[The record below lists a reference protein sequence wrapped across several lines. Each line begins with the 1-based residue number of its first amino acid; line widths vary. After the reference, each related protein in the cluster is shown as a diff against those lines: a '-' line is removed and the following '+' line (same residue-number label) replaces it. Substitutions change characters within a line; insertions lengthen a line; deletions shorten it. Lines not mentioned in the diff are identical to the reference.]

1 MGTYWAF
8 YWPLA
13 LTAVGMVLSIQFQN
27 ATLARYPE
35 AVTELAILALSLGV
49 FSFFNASQQFIAQLS
64 NVYARSDHG
73 SRRAW
78 RFVVAASV
86 VITLPLLLLAVAPQ
100 GAALLSLIFSI
111 DADVV
116 TRVREYLLWLCPLIV
131 LNGQRHYFTG
141 LLAQAQLTGWITLFN
156 FIYLGTV
163 IAALILG
170 FTLGGRA
177 VLVVV
182 GAETFAVCLLLS
194 LLWCAYYKLYQL
206 PETPEHTNVSY
217 RELVNFF
224 VPVSTTGVMFALSRP
239 ILFAFVARAPDG
251 LLTIAALRVA
261 FDFSMIFQQAAN
273 QFRHFFI
280 TFGFTDLNTKFRFM
294 ILVCAGL
301 TGAMLLFSLTDLA
314 DLIWHTSMGLSTQL
328 TDLAI
333 DVTLI
338 MCLMPAIIIYRN
350 YYHGRLMTER
360 RTGGMAIAAII
371 RVVGIYATA
380 QVLFTFG
387 WLNHISAAFVL
398 ILGFVIEA
406 YFARRAVKQ
415 ITQLH
420 AS

>member
-1 MGTYWAF
+1 
-8 YWPLA
+8 
-13 LTAVGMVLSIQFQN
+13 MVLSIQFQN

-64 NVYARSDHG
+64 NVYARSPEG

-78 RFVVAASV
+78 RFVVVASL
-86 VITLPLLLLAVAPQ
+86 VITAPLLLLATVPQ
-100 GAALLSLIFSI
+100 GAELLALIFSI
-111 DADVV
+111 NADVV
-116 TRVREYLLWLCPLIV
+116 DRVREYLLLLCPLIL

-141 LLAQAQLTGWITLFN
+141 LLAQARLTGWITIFN

-163 IAALILG
+163 ITALVTG
-170 FTLGGRA
+170 FALGGRA

-182 GAETFAVCLLLS
+182 GAEVFAVCLLLT
-194 LLWCAYYKLYQL
+194 LLLVAYRRFYQL
-206 PETPEHTNVSY
+206 PEIAEHSNVSY
-217 RELVNFF
+217 RELVSFF
-224 VPVSTTGVMFALSRP
+224 IPVSTTGVMFALSRP

-280 TFGFTDLNTKFRFM
+280 TFGFTDMQTKIRFM
-294 ILVCAGL
+294 ITICAGL

-314 DLIWHTSMGLSTQL
+314 DLIWNSSMGLSTEL

-333 DVTLI
+333 EVTLI

-360 RTGGMAIAAII
+360 RTGGMAWAAII
-371 RVVGIYATA
+371 RVIGIYATA
-380 QVLFTFG
+380 QVLYSLG
-387 WLNHISAAFVL
+387 WLNHISATFVL

-406 YFARRAVKQ
+406 YFARRSVKQ
-415 ITQLH
+415 VMRLK
-420 AS
+420 

>member
-1 MGTYWAF
+1 MRTYWAF

-13 LTAVGMVLSIQFQN
+13 LTAVGMVLSVQFQN

-64 NVYARSDHG
+64 NVYARSAQG

-78 RFVVAASV
+78 RFVVVASL
-86 VITLPLLLLAVAPQ
+86 VITAPLLLLATLPQ
-100 GAALLSLIFSI
+100 GADLISLIFSI
-111 DADVV
+111 NPDVV
-116 TRVREYLLWLCPLIV
+116 DRVREYLLLLCPLIL

-141 LLAQAQLTGWITLFN
+141 LLAQARLTGWITIFN

-163 IAALILG
+163 IAALITG
-170 FTLGGRA
+170 FALGGRA
-177 VLVVV
+177 VRVVV
-182 GAETFAVCLLLS
+182 GAEICAVCLLLT
-194 LLWCAYYKLYQL
+194 LLLIAYRRFYQL
-206 PETPEHTNVSY
+206 PEIAEHSDVSY
-217 RELVNFF
+217 RELVHFF
-224 VPVSTTGVMFALSRP
+224 IPVSTTGVMFALSRP

-280 TFGFTDLNTKFRFM
+280 TFGLTDMHTKVRFM
-294 ILVCAGL
+294 IAICAGL

-314 DLIWHTSMGLSTQL
+314 DLIWNTSMGLSSQL

-333 DVTLI
+333 EVTVI

-360 RTGGMAIAAII
+360 RTGGMAWAAII
-371 RVVGIYATA
+371 RVIGIYATA
-380 QVLFTFG
+380 QLLYSLL
-387 WLNHISAAFVL
+387 WLNHISATCVL

-406 YFARRAVKQ
+406 YFARRSVKQ
-415 ITQLH
+415 VLRLGD
-420 AS
+420 

>member
-1 MGTYWAF
+1 MRIYWAF

-13 LTAVGMVLSIQFQN
+13 LTAIGTVLSVQFQN

-64 NVYARSDHG
+64 NVYARSEQG

-78 RFVVAASV
+78 RFVVVASLM
-86 VITLPLLLLAVAPQ
+86 ITTPLFLLATVPT
-100 GAALLSLIFSI
+100 GARLIELIFSI
-111 DADVV
+111 QPAVV
-116 TRVREYLLWLCPLIV
+116 DRVREYLLLLCPLIF

-141 LLAQAQLTGWITLFN
+141 LLAQARLTGWITVFN
-156 FIYLGTV
+156 FIYLATV
-163 IAALILG
+163 IAALASG
-170 FTLGGRA
+170 FALGGRA
-177 VLVVV
+177 AWVVV
-182 GAETFAVCLLLS
+182 GAETFAVCLLIT
-194 LLWCAYYKLYQL
+194 LLLFAHHYFYTL
-206 PETPEHTNVSY
+206 PETPEHTDVQY
-217 RELVNFF
+217 QELVKFF

-239 ILFAFVARAPDG
+239 ILFAFVARMPDG
-251 LLTIAALRVA
+251 LLAIAALRVA

-280 TFGFTDLNTKFRFM
+280 TFGFTDLKSKIRFM
-294 ILVCAGL
+294 VAVCGGL
-301 TGAMLLFSLTDLA
+301 TGCMLLFSLTNLA
-314 DLIWHTSMGLSTQL
+314 DLIWNKSMGLSTEL

-360 RTGGMAIAAII
+360 QTSGMAYASII
-371 RVVGIYATA
+371 RVIGIYAAA
-380 QVLFTFG
+380 QTLFYLQ

-398 ILGFVIEA
+398 ILGFIIEA
-406 YFARRAVKQ
+406 YFARRAVH
-415 ITQLH
+415 LVDRP
-420 AS
+420 S

>member
-1 MGTYWAF
+1 VRTYWAF

-64 NVYARSDHG
+64 NVYARSPEG

-78 RFVVAASV
+78 RFVVVASL
-86 VITLPLLLLAVAPQ
+86 VITAPLLLLATVPQ
-100 GAALLSLIFSI
+100 GAELLALIFSI
-111 DADVV
+111 NADVV
-116 TRVREYLLWLCPLIV
+116 DRVREYLLLLCPLIL

-141 LLAQAQLTGWITLFN
+141 LLAQARLTGWITIFN

-163 IAALILG
+163 ITALVTG
-170 FTLGGRA
+170 FALGGRA

-182 GAETFAVCLLLS
+182 GAEVFAVCLLLT
-194 LLWCAYYKLYQL
+194 LLLIAYRRFYQL
-206 PETPEHTNVSY
+206 PEIAEHSNVSY
-217 RELVNFF
+217 RELVSFF
-224 VPVSTTGVMFALSRP
+224 IPVSTTGVMFALSRP

-280 TFGFTDLNTKFRFM
+280 TFGFTDMQTKIRFM
-294 ILVCAGL
+294 ITICAGL

-314 DLIWHTSMGLSTQL
+314 DLIWNSSMGLSTEL

-333 DVTLI
+333 EVTLI

-360 RTGGMAIAAII
+360 RTGGMAWAAII
-371 RVVGIYATA
+371 RVIGIYATA
-380 QVLFTFG
+380 QVLYSLG

-406 YFARRAVKQ
+406 YFARRSVKQ
-415 ITQLH
+415 VMRLK
-420 AS
+420 

>member
-1 MGTYWAF
+1 MRTYWAF

-13 LTAVGMVLSIQFQN
+13 LTAIGMVLSIQFQN
-27 ATLARYPE
+27 ATLARYPD

-64 NVYARSDHG
+64 NVYARSKEG

-78 RFVVAASV
+78 RFVVAASL
-86 VITLPLLLLAVAPQ
+86 VITAPLFFLATTTT
-100 GAALLSLIFSI
+100 GAALIELIFSI
-111 DADVV
+111 EPAVV
-116 TRVREYLLWLCPLIV
+116 DRVREYLLLLCPLIF

-141 LLAQAQLTGWITLFN
+141 LLAQAQLTGWITVFN

-163 IAALILG
+163 ITALLSGFALG
-170 FTLGGRA
+170 APA

-182 GAETFAVCLLLS
+182 GAETFAVCLLIGLLLFAYRYFYS
-194 LLWCAYYKLYQL
+194 LPAQS
-206 PETPEHTNVSY
+206 EHSNVQY
-217 RELVNFF
+217 RELVQFF
-224 VPVSTTGVMFALSRP
+224 IPVSTTGVMFALSRP
-239 ILFAFVARAPDG
+239 LLFAFVARMPDG

-280 TFGFTDLNTKFRFM
+280 TFGFTDLQNKIRFM
-294 ILVCAGL
+294 IVICCGL
-301 TGAMLLFSLTDLA
+301 TGCMLLFSLTDLA
-314 DLIWHTSMGLSTQL
+314 DLIWNKSMGLSTEL

-350 YYHGRLMTER
+350 YYHGRLMMER
-360 RTGGMAIAAII
+360 KTGGMAYASII
-371 RVVGIYATA
+371 RVIGIFAAA
-380 QVLFTFG
+380 QILFALQ
-387 WLNHISAAFVL
+387 WLNHASAACVL

-406 YFARRAVKQ
+406 YFARLAVHRVKK
-415 ITQLH
+415 
-420 AS
+420 AN

>member
-1 MGTYWAF
+1 MRTYWAF

-64 NVYARSDHG
+64 NVYARSPEG
-73 SRRAW
+73 GRRAW
-78 RFVVAASV
+78 RFVVVASL
-86 VITLPLLLLAVAPQ
+86 VITAPLLLLATVPE
-100 GAALLSLIFSI
+100 GAELLALIFSI
-111 DADVV
+111 NADVV
-116 TRVREYLLWLCPLIV
+116 DRVREYLLLLCPLIL

-141 LLAQAQLTGWITLFN
+141 LLAQARLTGWITIFN

-163 IAALILG
+163 ITALVTG
-170 FTLGGRA
+170 FALGGRA

-182 GAETFAVCLLLS
+182 GAEVFAVCLLLT
-194 LLWCAYYKLYQL
+194 LLLVAYRRFYQL
-206 PETPEHTNVSY
+206 PEIAEHSNVSY
-217 RELVNFF
+217 RELVSFF
-224 VPVSTTGVMFALSRP
+224 IPVSTTGVMFALSRP

-280 TFGFTDLNTKFRFM
+280 TFGFTDMQTKIRFM
-294 ILVCAGL
+294 ITICAGL

-314 DLIWHTSMGLSTQL
+314 DLIWNSSMGLSTEL

-333 DVTLI
+333 EVTLI

-360 RTGGMAIAAII
+360 RTGGMAWAAII
-371 RVVGIYATA
+371 RVIGIYATA
-380 QVLFTFG
+380 QVLYSLG
-387 WLNHISAAFVL
+387 WLNHISATFVL

-406 YFARRAVKQ
+406 YFARRSVKQ
-415 ITQLH
+415 VMRLK
-420 AS
+420 

>member
-1 MGTYWAF
+1 MRTYWAF

-13 LTAVGMVLSIQFQN
+13 LTAVGMVLSVQFQN

-64 NVYARSDHG
+64 NVYARSAKG

-78 RFVVAASV
+78 RFVVVASL
-86 VITLPLLLLAVAPQ
+86 VITAPLLLLATLPQ
-100 GAALLSLIFSI
+100 GADLISLIFSI
-111 DADVV
+111 NPDVV
-116 TRVREYLLWLCPLIV
+116 DRVREYLLLLCPLIL

-141 LLAQAQLTGWITLFN
+141 LLAQARLTGWITIFN

-163 IAALILG
+163 IAALITG
-170 FTLGGRA
+170 FALGGRA
-177 VLVVV
+177 VWVVV
-182 GAETFAVCLLLS
+182 GAEICAVCLLLT
-194 LLWCAYYKLYQL
+194 LLLIAYRRFYQL
-206 PETPEHTNVSY
+206 PEIAEHSDVSY
-217 RELVNFF
+217 RELVHFF
-224 VPVSTTGVMFALSRP
+224 IPVSTTGVMFALSRP

-280 TFGFTDLNTKFRFM
+280 TFGFTDMHTKVRFM
-294 ILVCAGL
+294 IAICAGL

-314 DLIWHTSMGLSTQL
+314 DLIWNTSMGLSSQL

-333 DVTLI
+333 EVTLI

-360 RTGGMAIAAII
+360 RTGGMAWAAII
-371 RVVGIYATA
+371 RVIGIYATA
-380 QVLFTFG
+380 QLLYSLG
-387 WLNHISAAFVL
+387 WLNHISATCVL

-406 YFARRAVKQ
+406 YFARRSVKQ
-415 ITQLH
+415 VLRLGD
-420 AS
+420 

>member
-1 MGTYWAF
+1 
-8 YWPLA
+8 
-13 LTAVGMVLSIQFQN
+13 MVLSIQFQN

-64 NVYARSDHG
+64 NVYARSPEG

-78 RFVVAASV
+78 RFVVVASL
-86 VITLPLLLLAVAPQ
+86 VITAPLLLLATVPQ
-100 GAALLSLIFSI
+100 GAELLALIFSI
-111 DADVV
+111 NADVV
-116 TRVREYLLWLCPLIV
+116 DRVREYLLLLCPLIL

-141 LLAQAQLTGWITLFN
+141 LLAQARLTGWITIFN

-163 IAALILG
+163 ITALVTG
-170 FTLGGRA
+170 FALGGRA

-182 GAETFAVCLLLS
+182 GAEVFAVCLLLT
-194 LLWCAYYKLYQL
+194 LLLVAYRRFYQL
-206 PETPEHTNVSY
+206 PEIAEHSNVSY
-217 RELVNFF
+217 RELVSFF
-224 VPVSTTGVMFALSRP
+224 IPVSTTGVMFALSRP

-280 TFGFTDLNTKFRFM
+280 TFGFTDMETKIRFM
-294 ILVCAGL
+294 ITICAGL

-314 DLIWHTSMGLSTQL
+314 DLIWNSSMGLSTEL

-360 RTGGMAIAAII
+360 RTGGMAWAAII
-371 RVVGIYATA
+371 RVIGIYATA
-380 QVLFTFG
+380 QVLYSLG

-406 YFARRAVKQ
+406 YFARRSVKQ
-415 ITQLH
+415 VMRLK
-420 AS
+420 

>member
-1 MGTYWAF
+1 
-8 YWPLA
+8 
-13 LTAVGMVLSIQFQN
+13 MVLSIQFQN

-64 NVYARSDHG
+64 NVYARSPEG

-78 RFVVAASV
+78 RFVVVASL
-86 VITLPLLLLAVAPQ
+86 VITAPLLLLATVPQ
-100 GAALLSLIFSI
+100 GAELLALIFSI
-111 DADVV
+111 NADVV
-116 TRVREYLLWLCPLIV
+116 DRVREYLLLLCPLIL

-141 LLAQAQLTGWITLFN
+141 LLAQARLTGWITIFN

-163 IAALILG
+163 ITALVTG
-170 FTLGGRA
+170 FALGGRA

-182 GAETFAVCLLLS
+182 GAEVFAVCLLLT
-194 LLWCAYYKLYQL
+194 LLLVAYRRFYQL
-206 PETPEHTNVSY
+206 PEIAEHSNVSY
-217 RELVNFF
+217 RELVSFF
-224 VPVSTTGVMFALSRP
+224 IPVSTTGVMFALSRP

-280 TFGFTDLNTKFRFM
+280 TFGFTDMETKIRFM
-294 ILVCAGL
+294 ITICAGL

-314 DLIWHTSMGLSTQL
+314 DLIWNSSMGLSTEL

-333 DVTLI
+333 EVTLI

-360 RTGGMAIAAII
+360 RTGGMAWAAII
-371 RVVGIYATA
+371 RVIGIYATA
-380 QVLFTFG
+380 QVLYSLG

-406 YFARRAVKQ
+406 YFARRSVKQ
-415 ITQLH
+415 VMRLK
-420 AS
+420 

>member
-1 MGTYWAF
+1 MRTYWAF

-13 LTAVGMVLSIQFQN
+13 LTGVGMVLSLQFQN

-35 AVTELAILALSLGV
+35 AVTELAILALSLGI

-64 NVYARSDHG
+64 NVYARSEQG

-78 RFVVAASV
+78 RFVVAASL
-86 VITLPLLLLAVAPQ
+86 VITAPLLLLAIVPQ
-100 GAALLSLIFSI
+100 GAQLISIIFSI
-111 DADVV
+111 DTDLV
-116 TRVREYLLWLCPLIV
+116 TRVTEYLLLLCPLIV

-141 LLAQAQLTGWITLFN
+141 LLAQARLTGWITIFN
-156 FIYLGTV
+156 FIYLATV
-163 IAALILG
+163 IAALIVG
-170 FTLGGRA
+170 FALGGRA

-182 GAETFAVCLLLS
+182 GAEMFSVCLLLS
-194 LLWCAYYKLYQL
+194 LLLFAYRSLYTL
-206 PETPEHTNVSY
+206 PEVSEHNDVSY
-217 RELVNFF
+217 RELVGFF
-224 VPVSTTGVMFALSRP
+224 IPVSTTGVMFALSRP

-280 TFGFTDLNTKFRFM
+280 TFGFTDLATKIRFM
-294 ILVCAGL
+294 IVVCAGL
-301 TGAMLLFSLTDLA
+301 TGSMLLFSLTDLA
-314 DLIWHTSMGLSTQL
+314 DLIWNTSMGLSTEL

-360 RTGGMAIAAII
+360 RTGGMAFAAII
-371 RVVGIYATA
+371 RVVGIYAAA
-380 QVLFTFG
+380 QILYSLG

-406 YFARRAVKQ
+406 YFARRSAQRV
-415 ITQLH
+415 
-420 AS
+420 S

>member
-1 MGTYWAF
+1 MRTYWAF

-13 LTAVGMVLSIQFQN
+13 LTGVGMVLSLQFQN

-35 AVTELAILALSLGV
+35 AVTELAILALSLGI

-64 NVYARSDHG
+64 NVYARSEQG

-78 RFVVAASV
+78 RFVVAASL
-86 VITLPLLLLAVAPQ
+86 VITAPLLLLAIVPQ
-100 GAALLSLIFSI
+100 GAQLISMTFSI
-111 DADVV
+111 ETDLV
-116 TRVREYLLWLCPLIV
+116 TRVTEYLLLLCPLIV

-141 LLAQAQLTGWITLFN
+141 LLAQARLTGWITIFN
-156 FIYLGTV
+156 FIYLATV
-163 IAALILG
+163 IAALIVG
-170 FTLGGRA
+170 FALGGRA

-182 GAETFAVCLLLS
+182 GAEMFSVCLLLS
-194 LLWCAYYKLYQL
+194 LLLLAYRSLYTL
-206 PETPEHTNVSY
+206 PEVSEHNDVSY
-217 RELVNFF
+217 RELVGFF
-224 VPVSTTGVMFALSRP
+224 IPVSTTGVMFALSRP

-280 TFGFTDLNTKFRFM
+280 TFGFTDLATKIRFM
-294 ILVCAGL
+294 IVVCAGL
-301 TGAMLLFSLTDLA
+301 TGSMLLFSLTDLA
-314 DLIWHTSMGLSTQL
+314 DLIWNNSMGLSTEL

-360 RTGGMAIAAII
+360 RTGGMAFAAII
-371 RVVGIYATA
+371 RVVGIYAAA
-380 QVLFTFG
+380 QILYSLG

-406 YFARRAVKQ
+406 YFARRSAQRV
-415 ITQLH
+415 
-420 AS
+420 S

>member
-1 MGTYWAF
+1 VRTYWAF

-64 NVYARSDHG
+64 NVYARSPEG

-78 RFVVAASV
+78 RFVVVASL
-86 VITLPLLLLAVAPQ
+86 VITAPLLLLATVPQ
-100 GAALLSLIFSI
+100 GAELLALIFSI
-111 DADVV
+111 NADVV
-116 TRVREYLLWLCPLIV
+116 DRVREYLLLLCPLIL

-141 LLAQAQLTGWITLFN
+141 LLAQARLTGWITIFN

-163 IAALILG
+163 ITALVTG
-170 FTLGGRA
+170 FALGGRA

-182 GAETFAVCLLLS
+182 GAEVFAVCLLLT
-194 LLWCAYYKLYQL
+194 LLLIAYRRFYQL
-206 PETPEHTNVSY
+206 PEIAEHSNVSY
-217 RELVNFF
+217 RELVSFF
-224 VPVSTTGVMFALSRP
+224 IPVSTTGVMFALSRP

-280 TFGFTDLNTKFRFM
+280 TFGFTDMQTKIRFM
-294 ILVCAGL
+294 ITICAGL

-314 DLIWHTSMGLSTQL
+314 DLIWNSSMGLSTEL

-333 DVTLI
+333 EVTLI

-360 RTGGMAIAAII
+360 RTGGMAWAAII
-371 RVVGIYATA
+371 RVIGIYATA
-380 QVLFTFG
+380 QVLHSLG
-387 WLNHISAAFVL
+387 WLNHISATFVL

-406 YFARRAVKQ
+406 YFARRSVKQ
-415 ITQLH
+415 VMRLK
-420 AS
+420 

>member
-64 NVYARSDHG
+64 NVYARSEHG

-100 GAALLSLIFSI
+100 GAALLSSIFSI
-111 DADVV
+111 DTDVV

-141 LLAQAQLTGWITLFN
+141 LLAQARLTGWITLFN
-156 FIYLGTV
+156 FIYLGSV
-163 IAALILG
+163 IAALVLG
-170 FTLGGRA
+170 FSLGGRA

-182 GAETFAVCLLLS
+182 GAETFAVCLLLT
-194 LLWCAYYKLYQL
+194 LLLCAYYKLYQL
-206 PETPEHTNVSY
+206 PETPEHTSVSY

-224 VPVSTTGVMFALSRP
+224 IPVSTTGVMFALSRP

-280 TFGFTDLNTKFRFM
+280 TFGFTDLNTKLRFM
-294 ILVCAGL
+294 VLVCAGL
-301 TGAMLLFSLTDLA
+301 TGTMLLFSLTDLA

-328 TDLAI
+328 TELAI

-371 RVVGIYATA
+371 RVIGIYATA
-380 QVLFTFG
+380 QILFTFG

-406 YFARRAVKQ
+406 YFARRSVQ
-415 ITQLH
+415 RITQV
-420 AS
+420 

>member
-1 MGTYWAF
+1 
-8 YWPLA
+8 
-13 LTAVGMVLSIQFQN
+13 MVLSIQFQN

-64 NVYARSDHG
+64 NVYARSPEG

-78 RFVVAASV
+78 RFVVVASL
-86 VITLPLLLLAVAPQ
+86 VITAPLLLLATVPQ
-100 GAALLSLIFSI
+100 GAELLALIFSI
-111 DADVV
+111 KADVV
-116 TRVREYLLWLCPLIV
+116 DRVREYLLLLCPLIL

-141 LLAQAQLTGWITLFN
+141 LLAQARLTGWITIFN

-163 IAALILG
+163 ITALVTG
-170 FTLGGRA
+170 FALGGRA

-182 GAETFAVCLLLS
+182 GAEVFAVCLLLT
-194 LLWCAYYKLYQL
+194 LLLVAYRRFYQL
-206 PETPEHTNVSY
+206 PEIAEHSNVSY
-217 RELVNFF
+217 RELVGFF
-224 VPVSTTGVMFALSRP
+224 IPVSTTGVMFALSRP

-280 TFGFTDLNTKFRFM
+280 TFGFTDMQTKIRFM
-294 ILVCAGL
+294 ITICAGL

-314 DLIWHTSMGLSTQL
+314 DLIWNSSMGLSTEL

-333 DVTLI
+333 EVTLI

-360 RTGGMAIAAII
+360 RTGGMAWAAII
-371 RVVGIYATA
+371 RVIGIYATA
-380 QVLFTFG
+380 QVLYSLG
-387 WLNHISAAFVL
+387 LLNHISATFVL

-406 YFARRAVKQ
+406 YFARRSVKQ
-415 ITQLH
+415 VMRLK
-420 AS
+420 

>member
-1 MGTYWAF
+1 
-8 YWPLA
+8 
-13 LTAVGMVLSIQFQN
+13 MVLSIQFQN

-64 NVYARSDHG
+64 NVYARSPEG

-78 RFVVAASV
+78 RFVVVASL
-86 VITLPLLLLAVAPQ
+86 VITAPLLLLATVPQ
-100 GAALLSLIFSI
+100 GAELLALIFSI
-111 DADVV
+111 NADVV
-116 TRVREYLLWLCPLIV
+116 DRVREYLLLLCPLIL

-141 LLAQAQLTGWITLFN
+141 LLAQARLTGWITIFN

-163 IAALILG
+163 ITALFTG
-170 FTLGGRA
+170 FALGGRA

-182 GAETFAVCLLLS
+182 GAEVFAVCLLLT
-194 LLWCAYYKLYQL
+194 LLLVAYRRFYQL
-206 PETPEHTNVSY
+206 PEIVEHSNVSY
-217 RELVNFF
+217 RELVSFF
-224 VPVSTTGVMFALSRP
+224 IPVSTTGVMFALSRP

-280 TFGFTDLNTKFRFM
+280 TFGFTDMQTKIRFM
-294 ILVCAGL
+294 ITICAGL

-314 DLIWHTSMGLSTQL
+314 DLIWNSSMGLSTEL

-333 DVTLI
+333 EVTLI

-360 RTGGMAIAAII
+360 RTGGMAWAAII
-371 RVVGIYATA
+371 RVIGIYATA
-380 QVLFTFG
+380 QVLYSLG
-387 WLNHISAAFVL
+387 WLNHISATFVL

-406 YFARRAVKQ
+406 YFARRSVKQ
-415 ITQLH
+415 VMRLK
-420 AS
+420 

>member
-1 MGTYWAF
+1 MRTYWAF

-13 LTAVGMVLSIQFQN
+13 LTGVGMVLSLQFQN

-35 AVTELAILALSLGV
+35 AVTELAILALSLGI

-64 NVYARSDHG
+64 NVYARSEQG

-78 RFVVAASV
+78 RFVVAASL
-86 VITLPLLLLAVAPQ
+86 VITAPLLLLAIVPQ
-100 GAALLSLIFSI
+100 GAQLISIIFSI
-111 DADVV
+111 DTDLV
-116 TRVREYLLWLCPLIV
+116 TRVTEYLLLLCPLIV

-141 LLAQAQLTGWITLFN
+141 LLAQARLTGWITIFN
-156 FIYLGTV
+156 FIYLATV
-163 IAALILG
+163 IAALIIG
-170 FTLGGRA
+170 FALGGRA

-182 GAETFAVCLLLS
+182 GAEMFSVCLLLS
-194 LLWCAYYKLYQL
+194 LLLFAYRSLYTL
-206 PETPEHTNVSY
+206 PEVSEHSDVSY
-217 RELVNFF
+217 RELVGFF
-224 VPVSTTGVMFALSRP
+224 IPVSTTGVMFALSRP

-280 TFGFTDLNTKFRFM
+280 TFGFTDLATKIRFM
-294 ILVCAGL
+294 IVVCAGL
-301 TGAMLLFSLTDLA
+301 TGSMLLFSLTDLA
-314 DLIWHTSMGLSTQL
+314 DLIWNTSMGLSTEL

-360 RTGGMAIAAII
+360 RTGGMAFAAII
-371 RVVGIYATA
+371 RVVGIYAAA
-380 QVLFTFG
+380 QILYSLG

-406 YFARRAVKQ
+406 YFARRSAQRVG
-415 ITQLH
+415 
-420 AS
+420 

>member
-64 NVYARSDHG
+64 NVYARSEHG

-78 RFVVAASV
+78 RFVIAASV

-100 GAALLSLIFSI
+100 GAALLSSIFSI
-111 DADVV
+111 DTDVV

-156 FIYLGTV
+156 FIYLGSV
-163 IAALILG
+163 IAALVLG
-170 FTLGGRA
+170 FSLGGRA

-182 GAETFAVCLLLS
+182 GAETFAVCLLLT
-194 LLWCAYYKLYQL
+194 LLLCAYYKLYQL
-206 PETPEHTNVSY
+206 PETSEHTSVSY

-224 VPVSTTGVMFALSRP
+224 IPVSTTGVMFALSRP

-280 TFGFTDLNTKFRFM
+280 TFGFTDLNTKLRFM
-294 ILVCAGL
+294 VLVCAGL
-301 TGAMLLFSLTDLA
+301 TGTMLLFSLTDLA

-328 TDLAI
+328 TELAI

-371 RVVGIYATA
+371 RVIGIYATA
-380 QVLFTFG
+380 QILFTFG

-406 YFARRAVKQ
+406 YFARRSVQ
-415 ITQLH
+415 RITQV
-420 AS
+420 

>member
-1 MGTYWAF
+1 
-8 YWPLA
+8 
-13 LTAVGMVLSIQFQN
+13 MVLSIQFQN

-64 NVYARSDHG
+64 NVYARSPEG

-78 RFVVAASV
+78 RFVVVASL
-86 VITLPLLLLAVAPQ
+86 VITAPLLLLATVPQ
-100 GAALLSLIFSI
+100 GAELLALIFSI
-111 DADVV
+111 NADVV
-116 TRVREYLLWLCPLIV
+116 DRVREYLLLLCPLIL

-141 LLAQAQLTGWITLFN
+141 LLAQARLTGWITIFN

-163 IAALILG
+163 ITALVTG
-170 FTLGGRA
+170 FALGGRA

-182 GAETFAVCLLLS
+182 GAEVFAVCLLLT
-194 LLWCAYYKLYQL
+194 LLLIAYRRFYQL
-206 PETPEHTNVSY
+206 PEIAEHSNVSY
-217 RELVNFF
+217 RELVSFF
-224 VPVSTTGVMFALSRP
+224 IPVSTTGVMFALSRP

-280 TFGFTDLNTKFRFM
+280 TFGFTDMQTKIRFM
-294 ILVCAGL
+294 ITICAGL

-314 DLIWHTSMGLSTQL
+314 DLIWNSSMGLSTEL

-333 DVTLI
+333 EVTLI

-360 RTGGMAIAAII
+360 RTGGMAWAAII
-371 RVVGIYATA
+371 RVIGIYATA
-380 QVLFTFG
+380 QVLYSLG

-406 YFARRAVKQ
+406 YFARRSVKQ
-415 ITQLH
+415 VMRLK
-420 AS
+420 

>member
-1 MGTYWAF
+1 
-8 YWPLA
+8 
-13 LTAVGMVLSIQFQN
+13 MVLSIQFQN

-64 NVYARSDHG
+64 NVYARSPEG

-78 RFVVAASV
+78 RFVVVASL
-86 VITLPLLLLAVAPQ
+86 VITAPLLLLATVPQ
-100 GAALLSLIFSI
+100 GAELLALIFSI
-111 DADVV
+111 NADVV
-116 TRVREYLLWLCPLIV
+116 DRVREYLLLLCPLIL

-141 LLAQAQLTGWITLFN
+141 LLAQARLTGWITIFN

-163 IAALILG
+163 ITALVTG
-170 FTLGGRA
+170 FALGGRA

-182 GAETFAVCLLLS
+182 GAEVFAVCLLLT
-194 LLWCAYYKLYQL
+194 LLLIAYRRFYQL
-206 PETPEHTNVSY
+206 PEIAEHSNVSY
-217 RELVNFF
+217 RELVGFF
-224 VPVSTTGVMFALSRP
+224 IPVSTTGVMFALSRP

-280 TFGFTDLNTKFRFM
+280 TFGFTDMQTKIRFM
-294 ILVCAGL
+294 VTICAGL

-314 DLIWHTSMGLSTQL
+314 DLIWNSSMGLSTEL

-333 DVTLI
+333 EVTLI

-360 RTGGMAIAAII
+360 RTGGMAWAAII
-371 RVVGIYATA
+371 RVIGIYATA
-380 QVLFTFG
+380 QVLYSLG
-387 WLNHISAAFVL
+387 WLNHISATFVL

-406 YFARRAVKQ
+406 YFARRSVKQ
-415 ITQLH
+415 VMRLK
-420 AS
+420 